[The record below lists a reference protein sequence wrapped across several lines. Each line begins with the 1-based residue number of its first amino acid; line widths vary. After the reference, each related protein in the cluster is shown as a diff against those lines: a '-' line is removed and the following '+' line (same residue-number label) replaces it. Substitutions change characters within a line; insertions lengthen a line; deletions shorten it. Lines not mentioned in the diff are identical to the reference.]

1 LKLEVTDLCISIEN
15 IENEILTCKANKE
28 IRFKKFKTL
37 KTSEK
42 LEFLKEQQIKI
53 KKNIT
58 RDEFNDIITRL
69 NTIDNLSHLEK
80 KISLLNSLF
89 ANTFVTMSILVTILS
104 VVLSSILSCNV
115 NIISLLLIF
124 VSLYCVVFL
133 NSMVYLLFLMSLIY
147 SDEIYDNLSYS
158 DYSILI
164 PTYIDILRNNLL
176 SIQEENNNNQNIIKK
191 NQKNIKGKNLFSEE
205 KIETILTKTKTK
217 TRNITKR

>member
-1 LKLEVTDLCISIEN
+1 
-15 IENEILTCKANKE
+15 
-28 IRFKKFKTL
+28 
-37 KTSEK
+37 
-42 LEFLKEQQIKI
+42 
-53 KKNIT
+53 
-58 RDEFNDIITRL
+58 
-69 NTIDNLSHLEK
+69 
-80 KISLLNSLF
+80 
-89 ANTFVTMSILVTILS
+89 
-104 VVLSSILSCNV
+104 
-115 NIISLLLIF
+115 
-124 VSLYCVVFL
+124 
-133 NSMVYLLFLMSLIY
+133 MSLIY